1 MAEIVCGRYRHFK
14 GGVYI
19 VIGTATHSETGEE
32 LVIYHKVGSGLVVT
46 DEEQKLWARPVKMWN
61 ETVYRHGSEKPRF
74 ELLNTIPAADVVAVV
89 MCKDCVH
96 RPEASDG
103 VTSGVRVEAPRDEEG
118 WHDDTCPY
126 LCGDPWY
133 NEMPNDDWFCH
144 LGERKGNG

>member
-1 MAEIVCGRYRHFK
+1 MVEYISKSDAVLAACRVLDKF
-14 GGVYI
+14 GGCSM
-19 VIGTATHSETGEE
+19 G
-32 LVIYHKVGSGLVVT
+32 LFCPDSGCREVREVV
-46 DEEQKLWARPVKMWN
+46 DSV
-61 ETVYRHGSEKPRF
+61 
-74 ELLNTIPAADVVAVV
+74 PAADVVEVV
-89 MCKDCVH
+89 RCKDCVH

-133 NEMPNDDWFCH
+133 NEIPNDDWFCH

>member
-1 MAEIVCGRYRHFK
+1 MHDTNDYIRRSDAIDAVYERILQIGYENDALVLSIRHA
-14 GGVYI
+14 VRD
-19 VIGTATHSETGEE
+19 VAPS
-32 LVIYHKVGSGLVVT
+32 
-46 DEEQKLWARPVKMWN
+46 
-61 ETVYRHGSEKPRF
+61 
-74 ELLNTIPAADVVAVV
+74 DVVEVV